1 MQSFIKKL
9 SIIIIFTLL
18 ISNVMLYTDVLAIGD
33 ILSSGDSF
41 LEAATNANTA
51 MPQQEKLK
59 TLSDTVS
66 GVLLTIA
73 LGVTLISAFVMAINF
88 AIQSVEDKAKVKEA
102 MVPWIIGIL
111 ISFGAF
117 GIWELTMTVFGGLL

>member
-9 SIIIIFTLL
+9 SIIIICTLL
-18 ISNVMLYTDVLAIGD
+18 ISNVMLYTDVFAIGD

-41 LEAATNANTA
+41 LEAGTNATTA
-51 MPQQEKLK
+51 MPATDKLQ

-66 GVLLTIA
+66 SVLLTIA

-117 GIWELTMTVFGGLL
+117 GIWKLTMTVFGGLL